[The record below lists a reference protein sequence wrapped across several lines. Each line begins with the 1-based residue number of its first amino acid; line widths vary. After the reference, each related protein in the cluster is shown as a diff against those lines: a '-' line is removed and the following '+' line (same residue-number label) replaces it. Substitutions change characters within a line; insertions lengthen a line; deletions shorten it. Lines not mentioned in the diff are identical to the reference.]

1 MKYIKAPASL
11 EVNSPEEGKTSL
23 FLAGSISGAK
33 NWQASITKIK
43 YKGFDLE
50 TLFHIYNPRRD
61 NYDSLN
67 PLVEE
72 EQIFWEFNA
81 IHFCQKILFW
91 FSNETVAPITLF
103 ELGSALHTHKY
114 SNIFIGI
121 DPKYARKNDVI
132 IQTTLRNKF
141 LSERI
146 VYSQKDLVKQIIDNL
161 NP

>member
-11 EVNSPEEGKTSL
+11 EVNSAEEGKASL

-33 NWQASITKIK
+33 NWQDSITKIE
-43 YKGFDLE
+43 YAGSSLE
-50 TLFHIYNPRRD
+50 KSFHIYNPRRD
-61 NYDSLN
+61 NYNSFD
-67 PLVEE
+67 PGVEE

-103 ELGSALHTHKY
+103 ELGPALHTHKH

-121 DPKYARKNDVI
+121 DPEYKRKNDVI
-132 IQTTLRNKF
+132 LQTYLRNKF
-141 LSERI
+141 LSEII
-146 VYSQKDLVKQIIDNL
+146 VHSQYDLVKQILDNS